1 MKQFLLVGLTLLF
14 ALPQPIVNCRTR
26 PDLDP
31 LPATATEDDPE
42 RLFAEAIEIYESG
55 IDADVDL
62 RLDEACLVWLKRGE
76 SEKVVRARMQFGDLY
91 RKDKRF
97 PKSIDQYQQALL
109 LSGIAPALT
118 ASIYDSMGQIY
129 AELYEPEMS
138 FRYYRK
144 ALDLA
149 RSAKAAAIE
158 VQVQLDLA
166 IFYGKTG
173 DLKQA
178 IGLAADAVTSSSKA
192 DDEGMLARS
201 VFVLGHLELKAGVLP
216 KARVD
221 LERALGFFRQQG
233 DLPGEIRTLSLLSS
247 LNLAAQ
253 KIALAQEQA
262 EAALKLAEGQMKQAV
277 TSAQMS
283 RANGLR
289 WPCWLALARAL
300 RASQRLD
307 DARVAYY
314 RAAAGTA
321 LDFWV
326 TYNAT
331 DSSAIGFSE
340 ERQIPYRELVDLLM
354 DLGRTE
360 DAYYNYQFARIRA
373 LPGLIRARRDARGW
387 GEKALDDRLTRLS
400 TVMVDLRTRLLSP
413 ALSVSEREKLEN
425 ELIEAENDA
434 TAIRVRS
441 EMDRTGRRAVF
452 SQPAKIK
459 QLQQQMN
466 GRAESIME
474 FDLGE
479 DRSFVW
485 LISAQDFSFE
495 ILPGRE
501 EIELRVRQYID
512 GLSKAPPSLFLQAEL
527 RKQRVRADELFTL
540 LFGKLANKLTPNSN
554 LIVIPDGLLNYLP
567 FETLVNGGR
576 YLLEDYQISYLPSA
590 SLIELL
596 HAAPSASTDTEAD
609 QPSLLAF
616 GDPLFTPL
624 AKRTDTGKKPPV
636 SSGEGASR
644 SWGANAANLASLP
657 RTRDEIEYIA
667 RLLPKER
674 SHLYLGRE
682 STEGAFKRE
691 KLRKYKWIHLAT
703 HSLIDDLNP
712 DRSAVVLTSTGDPT
726 EDGLLQAAEVM
737 DLELDSDLVVLS
749 ACETGRGRMSA
760 GEGIIGLSRAFLI
773 AGARSLVVSQ
783 WPVSDISTA
792 QLMQGFYERL
802 VKGNKTAAALR
813 QAKLKMLNGGK
824 ETRHP
829 YYWAP
834 FISIAAP

>member
-14 ALPQPIVNCRTR
+14 ALPPPAVNCRVR
-26 PDLDP
+26 PNICP
-31 LPATATEDDPE
+31 LPATAIEDDPE
-42 RLFAEAIEIYESG
+42 RLFAEAIQIYETG
-55 IDADVDL
+55 IDAGVDI
-62 RLDEACLVWLKRGE
+62 RLDEACRVWLKRGE
-76 SEKVVRARMQFGDLY
+76 SEKVARARMQFGDLY

-97 PKSIDQYQQALL
+97 SKSIDQYQQALS
-109 LSGIAPALT
+109 LSNIAPALT

-129 AELYEPEMS
+129 AELYEPELS
-138 FRYYRK
+138 FRSYRK

-166 IFYGKTG
+166 IFYSKTG
-173 DLKQA
+173 DLKRA
-178 IGLAADAVTSSSKA
+178 IGLAAEAVTSSSKA

-216 KARVD
+216 TARVD
-221 LERALGFFRQQG
+221 LERALGLFRRQG

-247 LNLAAQ
+247 LNVAA
-253 KIALAQEQA
+253 KEVVLAQEQA
-262 EAALKLAEGQMKQAV
+262 DAALKLAQGQMKQAI
-277 TSAQMS
+277 ANGEKL
-283 RANGLR
+283 RANGLQ

-300 RASQRLD
+300 RAAQRRD
-307 DARVAYY
+307 EARIAYF
-314 RAAAGTA
+314 RATSGAA
-321 LDFWV
+321 LDYWM
-326 TYNAT
+326 TYSAT
-331 DSSAIGFSE
+331 DSSAVGFNE
-340 ERQIPYRELVDLLM
+340 ERQAANRELVDLLM
-354 DLGRTE
+354 DEGKTE
-360 DAYYNYQFARIRA
+360 EAYFSYQSARMRA
-373 LPGLIRARRDARGW
+373 LGGLIRARRSHRGRGAR
-387 GEKALDDRLTRLS
+387 APDDRLVRLS
-400 TVMVDLRTRLLSP
+400 TVMVGLRSRLLSP
-413 ALSVSEREKLEN
+413 ALSPSDREKIEN
-425 ELIEAENDA
+425 QLIEAENDA
-434 TAIRVRS
+434 TAIRLSS
-441 EMDRTGRRAVF
+441 ELNRTGRQVNF
-452 SQPAKIK
+452 SQPANIK

-466 GRAESIME
+466 GRPESIME

-479 DRSFVW
+479 SRSFVW
-485 LISAQDFSFE
+485 LISAQDVSFE

-501 EIELRVRQYID
+501 EIERRVRQYID
-512 GLSKAPPSLFLQAEL
+512 SLSKAPPSLYLQAEIT
-527 RKQRVRADELFTL
+527 KQRARADELFTL
-540 LFGKLANKLTPNSN
+540 LFGRLANKLTPNSN

-567 FETLVNGGR
+567 FETLFNGGR

-624 AKRTDTGKKPPV
+624 AKRTDTGKKPPM
-636 SSGEGASR
+636 SSWESARR
-644 SWGANAANLASLP
+644 SWDANAANLASLP

-674 SHLYLGRE
+674 SRLYLGRDC
-682 STEGAFKRE
+682 TEGAFKRE
-691 KLRKYKWIHLAT
+691 KLNKYKWIHLAT

-712 DRSAVVLTSTGDPT
+712 DRSAVVLPSTGDQA

-737 DLELDSDLVVLS
+737 NLELDSDLVVLS

-792 QLMQGFYERL
+792 QLMQDFYEQL
-802 VKGNKTAAALR
+802 VAGKTTSAALR